1 MSGVRI
7 EAALGLG
14 GNLGDPVAAFAVAL
28 RALDAHPEVA
38 VLKLSSVWRT
48 APWGKLDQP
57 EFLNMAALV
66 ETSLSARALLAVC
79 LDLER
84 QAGRERG
91 ERWGPRTLDIDI
103 LSYGAET
110 IDEPGLQLPHPRIAE
125 RAFVLAPL
133 AEIAPEMSVG
143 GQAIAERWTASE
155 PEGVTRDPTATERL
169 ANALSSKPATSSRT
183 SGKAAPLR
191 DPS

>member
-1 MSGVRI
+1 VRT
-7 EAALGLG
+7 ESALGFG
-14 GNLGDPVAAFAVAL
+14 GNLGDPVAAFAGAL
-28 RALDAHPEVA
+28 RALDAHPEIA

-57 EFLNMAALV
+57 EFLNMAAVV
-66 ETSLSARALLAVC
+66 ETGLPARALLALV

-103 LSYGAET
+103 LSYGDER

-133 AEIAPEMSVG
+133 AEVRPEMVVG
-143 GQAIAERWTASE
+143 GGTVAALNAASDEPGIRADAKATARLQALMGR
-155 PEGVTRDPTATERL
+155 
-169 ANALSSKPATSSRT
+169 
-183 SGKAAPLR
+183 
-191 DPS
+191 